1 MGSRHASKG
10 GGVKPRT
17 VLLAFLAVIGLI
29 QLWAL
34 SAHAPTAG
42 SGSVG
47 EGRDVLEVELP
58 RGEPPAGYVGYYC
71 KEDGIKCH
79 TRTGRCWSADVCQS
93 GSDVAPPPAGGLSH
107 FWN

>member
-47 EGRDVLEVELP
+47 EGRDVLEDFDATYA
-58 RGEPPAGYVGYYC
+58 PAIAIRPARPNEISLSPVSPVRFC
-71 KEDGIKCH
+71 
-79 TRTGRCWSADVCQS
+79 TRAH
-93 GSDVAPPPAGGLSH
+93 AG
-107 FWN
+107 